1 TEAETRDWRVSQG
14 PTTIWICGLYRHGL
28 RREVFR
34 SFSISS
40 VFARRRGSVRT
51 RRGRAGIPA
60 ENRQRE
66 TFDARTAFKIGAEEV
81 APGQYGGH
89 APGSL
94 RGAGSGVDG
103 ERAARRGGGGYSDGS
118 SAPGS
123 TFFPRGRL
131 SGSPVPGTAAN
142 FVRKVYQ
149 CCQGGGV
156 CSSVKGIQGRM
167 RGDRDVEFLLSGDVL
182 SLAVTR
188 AELHLQ
194 IFNPLHL
201 DVRPVLPS
209 RAEDGLPTRYS
220 LWSEGTRA
228 ELRVDLL
235 FLLRGLQGA
244 AGGTGA
250 GGGHSVVN
258 MRRMAFIQKPA
269 SLALQEARGQT
280 RGGGVL
286 TKLPD
291 LELGLVLS
299 CSRGG
304 AAVSCGSGSVQLSH
318 TPFVALYYR

>member
-1 TEAETRDWRVSQG
+1 MASAVKCFGVS
-14 PTTIWICGLYRHGL
+14 LFLLSLHGGAGVSGRAVAAL
-28 RREVFR
+28 GFPRRTGSEKPSTLEPLSR
-34 SFSISS
+34 SE
-40 VFARRRGSVRT
+40 RRRWRRDSTEDT
-51 RRGRAGIPA
+51 RRDRCA
-60 ENRQRE
+60 ELGAAWMEN
-66 TFDARTAFKIGAEEV
+66 ARHAEEEEDTAMV
-81 APGQYGGH
+81 
-89 APGSL
+89 L
-94 RGAGSGVDG
+94 RL
-103 ERAARRGGGGYSDGS
+103 
-118 SAPGS
+118 
-123 TFFPRGRL
+123 RGRL
-131 SGSPVPGTAAN
+131 FSPADAS
-142 FVRKVYQ
+142 RVYQ

-156 CSSVKGIQGRM
+156 CSSVKGIQGH
-167 RGDRDVEFLLSGDVL
+167 VEFLLSGDVL